1 MLPGLCLTVQ
11 LRRGKTERERIFI
24 NPSSPVSGRIILV
37 MISIR
42 IISLVFSMHQARHAH
57 AAHLTCTSRSL
68 YVSAA
73 HAGALTI
80 SVWQMIDRWFYSPS
94 ERKASK

>member
-1 MLPGLCLTVQ
+1 MLPGLCLIVQ
-11 LRRGKTERERIFI
+11 LRRKKTEGENFYQ
-24 NPSSPVSGRIILV
+24 PVLSC
-37 MISIR
+37 
-42 IISLVFSMHQARHAH
+42 H

-68 YVSAA
+68 YVTAA